1 MPSGLQSKDSRKAH
15 ILDRKAFI
23 FFELISSFFNELFE
37 YYLNINFKSKQNCN
51 LVRIS
56 RNLNSC

>member
-23 FFELISSFFNELFE
+23 FFELISLFFNELFE
-37 YYLNINFKSKQNCN
+37 YYLNDASDKIPNFADGRFGVHQ
-51 LVRIS
+51 
-56 RNLNSC
+56 

>member
-23 FFELISSFFNELFE
+23 FFELISLFFNELFE
-37 YYLNINFKSKQNCN
+37 YYLNINFKSKDAPDKSNK
-51 LVRIS
+51 
-56 RNLNSC
+56 

>member
-23 FFELISSFFNELFE
+23 FFELISLFFNELFE